1 MYAIYGNI
9 GGILMV
15 NVTIYSIHG
24 SYGYGVVLSNILGI
38 IIIYYGNSYYPTSTQ
53 GRHKQALAATDQ
65 MYNRGMF
72 NGHSLERL
80 RDFEHVKFCE
90 RMGQDLPGFTPQNI
104 GVFDAKTVFSLFCVI
119 NMAGKST
126 TSF

>member
-1 MYAIYGNI
+1 MDPMGMGLYYPIYW
-9 GGILMV
+9 
-15 NVTIYSIHG
+15 
-24 SYGYGVVLSNILGI
+24 GI
-38 IIIYYGNSYYPTSTQ
+38 IIIYYGKSYYPTSTQ
-53 GRHKQALAATDQ
+53 GRHKQGLAATDQ
-65 MYNRGMF
+65 MYNRGMY

-104 GVFDAKTVFSLFCVI
+104 GVFDAKTAKTSFFVSS

-126 TSF
+126 IYLF

>member
-1 MYAIYGNI
+1 MLYMVTLGVY
-9 GGILMV
+9 ILMV
-15 NVTIYSIHG
+15 NITIYSIHG

-72 NGHSLERL
+72 NGHFWSASEILN
-80 RDFEHVKFCE
+80 
-90 RMGQDLPGFTPQNI
+90 T
-104 GVFDAKTVFSLFCVI
+104 
-119 NMAGKST
+119 
-126 TSF
+126 